1 MKKEI
6 ETREDLVQLVDRFY
20 DRVVLDDLLAPH
32 FEYLDFVEHKPRMVA
47 FWAFVLLGE
56 AGYAT
61 NVFDKHRHLPI
72 GKPHFDRWL
81 ALFIETVQEYFTGE
95 QADAAINKARLLAW
109 TFSEKMESLRPG
121 N

>member
-1 MKKEI
+1 MTKEI
-6 ETREDLVQLVDRFY
+6 ENRQDLVQLVDRFY
-20 DRVVLDDLLAPH
+20 DRVVHDDLLAPH
-32 FEYLDFVEHKPRMVA
+32 FKDLDFAEHKPRMVA

-61 NVFDKHRHLPI
+61 NVFDKHRHLSI

-81 ALFIETVQEYFTGE
+81 ALFTETVQAYFTGE
-95 QADAAINKARLLAW
+95 KADAAVNRAKLLAW
-109 TFSEKMESLRPG
+109 TFSEKMKTLKPE